1 MRGIVEEIDVGVGIE
16 IEIEIEIEIVE
27 EIEAIEGFDG
37 KRDLA

>member
-1 MRGIVEEIDVGVGIE
+1 MRGIVEEIDVGVG